1 MLPFSIEQ
9 LSFFIVAVTGST
21 GMCLI
26 KFLAQVEQSRCS
38 SISCCCIKCQRVV
51 PETFADVTTSQDAP
65 AAVVDA
71 QPAAA
76 DTSV

>member
-38 SISCCCIKCQRVV
+38 TISCCCVKCQRVV
-51 PETFADVTTSQDAP
+51 PETFADVTSQDV
-65 AAVVDA
+65 AAAAITA
-71 QPAAA
+71 QPDGA
-76 DTSV
+76 DESV

>member
-38 SISCCCIKCQRVV
+38 TISCCCVKCQRAV
-51 PETFADVTTSQDAP
+51 PATFEDVTVAP
-65 AAVVDA
+65 AAITA
-71 QPAAA
+71 QPDGGA
-76 DTSV
+76 DGSA

>member
-26 KFLAQVEQSRCS
+26 KFLAQIEQSRCS
-38 SISCCCIKCQRVV
+38 TISCCCITCQRAV
-51 PETFADVTTSQDAP
+51 PETFEDVTAEG
-65 AAVVDA
+65 VVVE
-71 QPAAA
+71 QPRPVRSETNAGE
-76 DTSV
+76 V